1 VLPHNFFSTQE
12 QTMDLLDPLFGSVE
26 VNSIFSDRSRLQGML
41 DFEAALAA
49 AEGRVGVIPESA
61 VAPITAK
68 CRADLF
74 DLSALAEASVQAGNL
89 AIPMVKHLTALV
101 GKDDA
106 QAMRYVHW
114 GATSQDAIDTGLIL
128 QLRAALALIRAD
140 LGRLRDVLENLAEAH
155 RATPVAAR
163 TWMQHAVPTTF
174 GLKAAGALDAL
185 TRHRARVRET
195 KRRVLVVQFGGAA
208 GTLAVLGA
216 RGLDVAKALA
226 EELRLELPALPWHA
240 HRDRVAE
247 VATTLALLTGTLG
260 KIARDLSLQMQ
271 TEVGEVFE
279 PSGEGM
285 GGSSTMPHKRNPVT
299 SAVVL
304 AAANRVPALA
314 GAMLAAMPQEHE
326 RGLGGWHAEWQ
337 TLPEIVRLCAG
348 ALHRLADAV
357 ADLEVDPERMQQ
369 NLELT
374 RGLIYSEAVAAALAA
389 HTGKGAGH
397 EVLEAA
403 SRKAIADSKH
413 LREVLA
419 ADPEV
424 TRHLDPAELNRLFD
438 PLGYTGAAGHF
449 IDRAIKAS
457 KNDPEEGE

>member
-1 VLPHNFFSTQE
+1 
-12 QTMDLLDPLFGSVE
+12 MDLLDPLFGSEE

-49 AEGRVGVIPESA
+49 AEARVGVIPESA
-61 VAPITAK
+61 VAPIAAK

-74 DLSALAEASVQAGNL
+74 DLGALAEASVQTGNL
-89 AIPMVKHLTALV
+89 AIPMVKQLTVLV

-128 QLRAALALIRAD
+128 QLRAALALLSDD
-140 LGRLRDVLENLAEAH
+140 LGRLCTGLEKLAEAH

-163 TWMQHAVPTTF
+163 TWMQHAVPTVF
-174 GLKAAGALDAL
+174 GLKAASGLDAL
-185 TRHRARVRET
+185 TRHRARLHEAE
-195 KRRVLVVQFGGAA
+195 RRVLVVQFGGAA
-208 GTLAVLGA
+208 GTLAALGT
-216 RGLDVAKALA
+216 RGLDVAKALS

-271 TEVGEVFE
+271 TEVGEVYE
-279 PSGEGM
+279 PSGEGR

-299 SAVVL
+299 CAVVL

-314 GAMLAAMPQEHE
+314 SIMLSAMSQEHE
-326 RGLGGWHAEWQ
+326 RGLGGWQAEWQ
-337 TLPEIVRLCAG
+337 TLPEIVRLSAG
-348 ALHRLADAV
+348 ALHHLADTV
-357 ADLEVDPERMQQ
+357 GNLEVNPKRMQQ

-374 RGLIYSEAVAAALAA
+374 HGLIYSEGVGAALAA
-389 HTGKGAGH
+389 HIGKAGAH
-397 EVLEAA
+397 KALEAA
-403 SRKAIADSKH
+403 SRKAIADNKH
-413 LREVLA
+413 LRDVLA

-438 PLGYTGAAGHF
+438 PLGYTGAASQF
-449 IDRAIKAS
+449 IDRVVAAS
-457 KNDPEEGE
+457 KSDSGEGE

>member
-1 VLPHNFFSTQE
+1 
-12 QTMDLLDPLFGSVE
+12 MDLLDTLLGSEE

-68 CRADLF
+68 CGVDLF
-74 DLSALAEASVQAGNL
+74 DLSALAKASVQAGNL
-89 AIPMVKHLTALV
+89 AIPMVKQLTALV

-128 QLRAALALIRAD
+128 QLRAALAVIRAD
-140 LGRLRDVLENLAEAH
+140 LGRLCDVLENLACSH
-155 RATPVAAR
+155 RSTPVAAR
-163 TWMQHAVPTTF
+163 TWLQHAVPTTF

-185 TRHRARVRET
+185 TRHRARLRET
-195 KRRVLVVQFGGAA
+195 KRRVLVLQFGGAA
-208 GTLAVLGA
+208 GTLAALGT
-216 RGLDVAKALA
+216 RGLDVAKALS
-226 EELRLELPALPWHA
+226 EELRLELPTLPWHA

-279 PSGEGM
+279 PSFEGR

-314 GAMLAAMPQEHE
+314 SIMLSAMSQEHE
-326 RGLGGWHAEWQ
+326 RGLGGWQAEWQ

-348 ALHRLADAV
+348 ALHHLANTMAE
-357 ADLEVDPERMQQ
+357 LEVDPKRMRA

-374 RGLIYSEAVAAALAA
+374 KGLIFTEAVASALAK
-389 HTGKGAGH
+389 HTGNAAAHK
-397 EVLEAA
+397 VLESA
-403 SRKAIADSKH
+403 SRRTMEEDRH
-413 LREVLA
+413 LRDVLA
-419 ADPEV
+419 AEPEV
-424 TRHLDPAELNRLFD
+424 TRYLGSAELDQLFD
-438 PLGYTGAAGHF
+438 PLRYTGVAGPF
-449 IDRAIKAS
+449 IDRAVAAS
-457 KNDPEEGE
+457 RQDSEKDD